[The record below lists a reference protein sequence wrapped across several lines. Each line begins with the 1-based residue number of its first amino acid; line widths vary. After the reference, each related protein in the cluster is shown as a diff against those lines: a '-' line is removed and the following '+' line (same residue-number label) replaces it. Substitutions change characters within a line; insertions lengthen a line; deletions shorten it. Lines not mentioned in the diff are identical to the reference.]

1 MIWSVQVKNYLMAH
15 DLRKIIEETNELL
28 GKKRMK
34 LLLRF
39 GARRTSQ
46 PYLLFRLHVE
56 QIHFLV
62 LKRLVLHAIK
72 KCLEYFGMNL

>member
-1 MIWSVQVKNYLMAH
+1 MHEPKKY
-15 DLRKIIEETNELL
+15 LL
-28 GKKRMK
+28 GQIEVM
-34 LLLRF
+34 
-39 GARRTSQ
+39 
-46 PYLLFRLHVE
+46 E